1 MATANAHVAVHTTDP
16 QTLAYAFNDSPAGLA
31 AWILERRRL
40 WSDHD
45 GDVFDA
51 ISRDDLLAGVT
62 LYWIGQSIGT
72 SMRYYWEQ
80 WKNPVRIVHDRKP
93 ELEAPTAIAVFPKD
107 LIFVPRTVA
116 ERHANLH
123 RWTVMPRGG
132 HFAAAEEPDLI
143 VEDLREFFRPLR
155 DRSTRE

>member
-1 MATANAHVAVHTTDP
+1 VHTTDP

-62 LYWIGQSIGT
+62 LTGSASRSAPACAITGAVEEPGT
-72 SMRYYWEQ
+72 HRPRS
-80 WKNPVRIVHDRKP
+80 PKP
-93 ELEAPTAIAVFPKD
+93 ELEAPTAIAFFPND
-107 LIFVPRTVA
+107 LIFVPRAVA
-116 ERHANLH
+116 ERHANLQ
-123 RWTVMPRGG
+123 RWTVMPP
-132 HFAAAEEPDLI
+132 EVTSP
-143 VEDLREFFRPLR
+143 RPK
-155 DRSTRE
+155 SPT